1 MWICVN
7 SSVSRVIINIHP
19 KNKLDK
25 IPMWTKADNSPI
37 IVTISNLKSTLPF
50 LNTDYTHSPFKSTTT
65 AINKPHMAPS
75 VAKLLIE
82 TSGDNFLE
90 EQSEWCWA
98 GMQITSNPKPGL
110 CWRESW
116 TLVTFRVLHG
126 PSVVLSHIGLS
137 LMSTGGFSHGPASQ
151 DSTGREER
159 WGWRATW
166 GEVRP
171 QQSIPTAQLVLHP
184 LRHL

>member
-1 MWICVN
+1 M
-7 SSVSRVIINIHP
+7 SATQ
-19 KNKLDK
+19 
-25 IPMWTKADNSPI
+25 IPIWTEADNSLI
-37 IVTISNLKSTLPF
+37 IVTTGNLKSTLPF
-50 LNTDYTHSPFKSTTT
+50 LNTDYTHSPFTSTTI
-65 AINKPHMAPS
+65 AINKPYMGPS

-98 GMQITSNPKPGL
+98 GMQITSDPKPGL

-116 TLVTFRVLHG
+116 TLVTFRVLDRASG
-126 PSVVLSHIGLS
+126 VLSHIGLP
-137 LMSTGGFSHGPASQ
+137 LMSTGAFSHGPASQ
-151 DSTGREER
+151 DLTGRQER
-159 WGWRATW
+159 WGREATW

-171 QQSIPTAQLVLHP
+171 HQRIPNAQLFLHP